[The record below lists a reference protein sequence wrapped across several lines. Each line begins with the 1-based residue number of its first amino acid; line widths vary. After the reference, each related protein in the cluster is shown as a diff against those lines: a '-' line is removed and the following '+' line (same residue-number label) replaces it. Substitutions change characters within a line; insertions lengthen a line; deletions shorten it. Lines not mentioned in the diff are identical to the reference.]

1 MASEMFFVADEAHH
15 QYTINFLK
23 HIDMRQLT
31 KCLLDCAALMDA
43 LCDLRRYSGIAAR
56 AGRIVER
63 AG

>member
-1 MASEMFFVADEAHH
+1 MASEMFFVADDEAH

-23 HIDMRQLT
+23 HIDMRQQLT

-56 AGRIVER
+56 AGRIVE
-63 AG
+63 